1 MKKIIA
7 VLLVIIT
14 VFVFASCKKE
24 ENPAD
29 IGFGDDASVTDG
41 TSGNEDRYAVPEDDG
56 DASDENNDKI
66 MISLPEG
73 YTLVRFA
80 WKLEDNGICS
90 ADDFIKEAQ
99 TGDFSE
105 FALVNEEPDDENI
118 CFKLEGYLYPCTIE
132 IDKQNDTPR
141 TIIEKL
147 LEAGESYI
155 TEDMRAKAK
164 SMGYSWHEI
173 LTVASIVEKEAF
185 LEDQRAQI
193 ASVLYNRLDAGMQ
206 IQCDVTIKYVTG
218 VIEEIYPEKVDTLK
232 YFYNTYRCSGLP
244 AGPICNPGIE
254 SIRAA
259 LNPPQ
264 TDYLFF
270 AIQTEEPYD
279 SLFAATYEEHLENCK
294 KLGIN

>member
-7 VLLVIIT
+7 LLLIIS
-14 VFVFASCKKE
+14 VAFVFASCTNE

-29 IGFGDDASVTDG
+29 IGFGGDATGADVTDG
-41 TSGNEDRYAVPEDDG
+41 NTTSDSNTV
-56 DASDENNDKI
+56 

-80 WKLEDNGICS
+80 WKLEENGICS
-90 ADDFIKEAQ
+90 ADDFIEEAQ
-99 TGDFSE
+99 NGDFSSYS
-105 FALVNEEPDDENI
+105 LVSEEPDDENI

-132 IDKQNDTPR
+132 IDKDNDTPR
-141 TIIEKL
+141 SIIEKL
-147 LEAGESYI
+147 LAAGESYI
-155 TEDMRAKAK
+155 TKDMRAKAK
-164 SMGYSWHEI
+164 AMGYSWHEI

-185 LEDQRAQI
+185 IPDQRARI
-193 ASVLYNRLDAGMQ
+193 ASVLYNRLDDGMQ
-206 IQCDVTIKYVTG
+206 IQCDVTAKYVTG

-232 YFYNTYRCSGLP
+232 YYYNTYRCSGLP

-254 SIRAA
+254 AINAA

-279 SLFAATYEEHLENCK
+279 ALFAATYEEHLENCRE
-294 KLGIN
+294 LGIN